1 MTTKT
6 LAVLGVAFVALGACS
21 KKPVTSDATSSSTTT
36 ATASA
41 PAAPAQHVR
50 GVVRAVKPGA
60 LDVQTYDGRAVTAPV
75 DAKTAYAWVEP
86 SSLSSLK
93 TGDFIGTATTGPD
106 DALRAVEV
114 VIFPAS
120 MRGTGEGHYPW
131 DTPGAVAAKGGSEN
145 GASGMT
151 NGTVRSQSGMT
162 NGTVQAQSGMTNGTI
177 QSQSGMTNG
186 TVTAG
191 AGGSGAQTL
200 TISYKGGTSKVLVP
214 ADAPVVRFDPTAAS
228 SLAKGQKVFV
238 VSPTEGAPAK
248 FVAIGKNGLTPPM

>member
-6 LAVLGVAFVALGACS
+6 LAVLGVALAALGACS
-21 KKPVTSDATSSSTTT
+21 KKPASSAAETSSTTT

-41 PAAPAQHVR
+41 PAAQAQHVR
-50 GVVRAVKPGA
+50 GVVQAVKPGA
-60 LDVQTYDGRAVTAPV
+60 LDVQTYDGRAVTALV

-131 DTPGAVAAKGGSEN
+131 DTPGAVAAKGGSEI
-145 GASGMT
+145 GA
-151 NGTVRSQSGMT
+151 SGMT
-162 NGTVQAQSGMTNGTI
+162 NGTVQAQSGMTNGTV
-177 QSQSGMTNG
+177 QAQSGMTNG

-214 ADAPVVRFDPTAAS
+214 ADAPVVRFDPTQAS

-248 FVAIGKNGLTPPM
+248 FVAIGKNGLIPPM